1 MGTYEPMAGD
11 TIDHA
16 AREMVR
22 LASATG
28 EIVEAKF
35 NDQKITAS
43 PGSDPARIASDYE
56 RGKAEREYEGQLLA
70 IARQQRDDAK
80 ADRDRLAKRCEEV
93 EADVAG
99 ADEFLRSTAWENPAG
114 AATIAARVRLAY
126 EAGVTDGAHNEAM
139 VERANASR
147 LADIRARGEVPR

>member
-1 MGTYEPMAGD
+1 MSEQDDEQWITERLDGVGSCADDMR
-11 TIDHA
+11 A
-16 AREMVR
+16 A
-22 LASATG
+22 
-28 EIVEAKF
+28 I
-35 NDQKITAS
+35 
-43 PGSDPARIASDYE
+43 ARGYE

-147 LADIRARGEVPR
+147 LAAIRARGEVPR